1 MYEKKKLEDMDL
13 LDNFL
18 FGTLVTYPVLGEEFT
33 RRFLKIIFGREFKRL
48 LVVPQKIYYG
58 DDSNLHGARLD
69 VYIEEEASDEECPV
83 QATVYDMEP
92 DKNVGDVKAL
102 PRRIRF
108 YHAKLDSKSLAAG
121 VDYNSLKNVI
131 VIMITPYDPFGLG
144 RMVYTIKNH
153 CVEVPDMEYEDGAM
167 TLFLYTK
174 GKWEDNEEMGQLLR
188 YMEDTR
194 DVNAVNDDLAEIH
207 NMVRTVKK
215 DAEVSVAYMRM
226 MEDIEMLMKQGHQ
239 KGLEQGLER
248 GLEQGHREGLEEGR
262 TEGANLMKK
271 AFRLV
276 AKGFN
281 TVDTLVAEGIPEDI
295 AISALTED

>member
-18 FGTLVTYPVLGEEFT
+18 FGLLVTYPVLGEEFT

-69 VYIEEEASDEECPV
+69 VYIEEEAPQEDCSV

-92 DKNVGDVKAL
+92 DKNAGAVKAL

-108 YHAKLDSKSLAAG
+108 YHAKLDSKSLASG

-131 VIMITPYDPFGLG
+131 VIMIMPYDPFGYG

-153 CVEVPDMEYEDGAM
+153 CVEIPDMEYEDGAM

-174 GKWEDNEEMGQLLR
+174 GEQEDNEEMGQLLR

-207 NMVRTVKK
+207 KMVRTVKK

-226 MEDIEMLMKQGHQ
+226 MEDIEMLMRQ
-239 KGLEQGLER
+239 
-248 GLEQGHREGLEEGR
+248 GLEQGHQEGHQQGLEEGHQQGR
-262 TEGANLMKK
+262 TEGANFMKK

-276 AKGFN
+276 SKGYN
-281 TVDTLVAEGIPEDI
+281 TVDALVAEGIPEDI

>member
-1 MYEKKKLEDMDL
+1 MYEKKKLEDMNL

-18 FGTLVTYPVLGEEFT
+18 FGSLVTYPILGEEFT

-69 VYIEEEASDEECPV
+69 VYIEEEASEEDCSV

-92 DKNVGDVKAL
+92 DKNVGAVKAL

-108 YHAKLDSKSLAAG
+108 YHAKLDSKSLASG

-131 VIMITPYDPFGLG
+131 VIMIMPYDPFGFG
-144 RMVYTIKNH
+144 RMVYTIKNR
-153 CVEVPDMEYEDGAM
+153 CVEIPDMEYEDGAT

-174 GKWEDNEEMGQLLR
+174 GKQENNEDLEQLLR

-194 DVNAVNDDLAEIH
+194 DVNAVNADLAEIH
-207 NMVRTVKK
+207 NMVRTVKR

-239 KGLEQGLER
+239 
-248 GLEQGHREGLEEGR
+248 EGLEEGLVLGR

-276 AKGFN
+276 SKGLN
-281 TVDTLVAEGIPEDI
+281 TVDALVAEGIPEDI

>member
-1 MYEKKKLEDMDL
+1 MYEKKKLEDMNL

-18 FGTLVTYPVLGEEFT
+18 FGSLVTYPILGEEFT

-69 VYIEEEASDEECPV
+69 VYIEEEASEEDCSV

-92 DKNVGDVKAL
+92 DKNVGAVKAL

-108 YHAKLDSKSLAAG
+108 YHAKLDSKSLASG

-131 VIMITPYDPFGLG
+131 VIMIMPYDPFGFG
-144 RMVYTIKNH
+144 RMVYTIKNR
-153 CVEVPDMEYEDGAM
+153 CVEIPDMEYEDGAT

-174 GKWEDNEEMGQLLR
+174 GKQENNEDLEQLLR

-194 DVNAVNDDLAEIH
+194 DVNAVNADLAEIH
-207 NMVRTVKK
+207 NMVRTVKR

-239 KGLEQGLER
+239 EGLEQGLE
-248 GLEQGHREGLEEGR
+248 QGHYEGLEEGLVLGR

-276 AKGFN
+276 SKGLN
-281 TVDTLVAEGIPEDI
+281 TVDALVAEGIPEDI